1 MTHALL
7 LALALSAPEGVTL
20 ERGKQLFGDIDLGA
34 NGKTCVQC
42 HAGGKSFDPDELKA
56 ASPKDLGTLTN
67 HCLTLRMKSAKLSH
81 ESVELQSLV
90 MYVKTFAARG
100 R

>member
-7 LALALSAPEGVTL
+7 LALALSAPEGVSM
-20 ERGKQLFGDIDLGA
+20 ERGKQLFSDIDLGA
-34 NGKTCVQC
+34 NGKTCAQC

-56 ASPKDLGTLTN
+56 ATAKDLGTLTN
-67 HCLTLRMKSAKLSH
+67 HCLTLRMKSAKMAADST
-81 ESVELQSLV
+81 ELQSLV
-90 MYVKTFAARG
+90 MYVKTFASRG